1 MSTSKSR
8 FSSLAQAVRERTA
21 EPERAGASPDT
32 SRPTGA
38 GVHKPAAALSA
49 VGETLRDHICRL
61 EAELAQAT
69 STNAGLVAEL
79 ERIKGLREKA
89 GDDGGDFL
97 FLQADSIVDRLPT
110 DRLRGRSEGREF
122 EELLLDIESNG
133 QNDAITVR
141 RGPDGTFE
149 IASGRRRLEVC
160 KRLQRPVL
168 ARVRDLDE
176 RAMLRIQFSE
186 NERRA
191 DISALERARWFAE
204 VRDRLK
210 STAKEIAAQ
219 FGVDPSTF
227 SLYLRLARFP
237 EEILNRLDEPQRLAV
252 LPARR
257 IMEVIESDATAVQR
271 IVGTL
276 DAYQQAVSRTDAARD
291 PAAQIDLLIRAA
303 EGRNGAGEAGSRSP
317 VPDRRHI
324 VHQGRRIGTLTRNGG
339 QWVFRFATSIPEK
352 EVHVLVDRLAIPVSD
367 SEGRH
372 PTSSGSDPV
381 AKRK

>member
-1 MSTSKSR
+1 MSDKKSR
-8 FSSLAQAVRERTA
+8 FSSLAQAVKDRTA
-21 EPERAGASPDT
+21 DPGEGAISAAT
-32 SRPTGA
+32 ARPAGA
-38 GVHKPAAALSA
+38 GVHKPAAALNA
-49 VGETLRDHICRL
+49 VGETLRDHIARL
-61 EAELAQAT
+61 EAQVAQAT
-69 STNAGLVAEL
+69 STNTEL
-79 ERIKGLREKA
+79 ATELQRVKAFREKA
-89 GDDGGDFL
+89 GDSVEEFL
-97 FLQADSIVDRLPT
+97 FLQADTVVDHLPK

-122 EELLLDIESNG
+122 DELLGDIETNG

-141 RGPDGTFE
+141 RGGDGTFE
-149 IASGRRRLEVC
+149 VAAGRRRLEVC

-168 ARVRDLDE
+168 ARVRELDDQ
-176 RAMLRIQFSE
+176 AMLRIQFSE

-237 EEILNRLDEPQRLAV
+237 DEILERLDEPQRLAV

-257 IMEVIESDATAVQR
+257 IMEVIENEPVAVQR
-271 IVGTL
+271 IL
-276 DAYQQAVSRTDAARD
+276 DALDDYRRSVTEAGSPAD
-291 PAAQIDLLIRAA
+291 PIAQIDVLVRAA
-303 EGRNGAGEAGSRSP
+303 EGRAGRASGVRSP

-339 QWVFRFATSIPEK
+339 QWVFRFATSIPDT
-352 EVHVLVDRLAIPVSD
+352 EVQALAERLAVPLC
-367 SEGRH
+367 EGEG
-372 PTSSGSDPV
+372 SSAAGGAGSS
-381 AKRK
+381 ARKRK